1 MINSGQPVVDDLKQ
15 APTQPPSFEYFEQI
29 ARQAAT
35 KRDDYDPALIW
46 RSGASCRGA
55 SPELFFPVGTT
66 GLAVDQIAEAKAVCM
81 ACPSQVPCLEFALIT
96 NQDSGVWGATSEEE
110 RRTLRRNHLRR

>member
-1 MINSGQPVVDDLKQ
+1 MSNSGQRVVEDVNRVV
-15 APTQPPSFEYFEQI
+15 TSFTGFEYFEQI
-29 ARQAAT
+29 ARDAAAMRST
-35 KRDDYDPALIW
+35 YEPNLLW
-46 RSGASCRGA
+46 RSDASCRGT

-81 ACPSQVPCLEFALIT
+81 ACPSQVPCLQFALLT

-110 RRTLRRNHLRR
+110 RRTLRRNYLRR